1 MLILIYLLSLII
13 GIVGTY
19 YVIKLAVKHGVE
31 SANKPK
37 QEKISEDGTD
47 GKLKVSDILIGSIF
61 LLVLSVLFFSG
72 MLD

>member
-31 SANKPK
+31 AANKPK
-37 QEKISEDGTD
+37 QEKVSEDGVN
-47 GKLKVSDILIGSIF
+47 GKLKVSDILIGLVF

-72 MLD
+72 YLD

>member
-37 QEKISEDGTD
+37 QENVSEDGTD
-47 GKLKVSDILIGSIF
+47 GKLKVSDILIGSTF
-61 LLVLSVLFFSG
+61 LLVLAVLFFSG

>member
-37 QEKISEDGTD
+37 QEKVSEDGTD
-47 GKLKVSDILIGSIF
+47 NKLKVTDVLIGLVF
-61 LLVLSVLFFSG
+61 LLVFAVGFFSG
-72 MLD
+72 VLD